1 MAILKKAIKRKRKNE
16 RTAFLGLI
24 IPEKAATLL
33 SLYSVSQGVTKSSI
47 VKSLIESWICSVFGE
62 SHLDTKNKMVL
73 QIAQKSYSYWSNPV
87 GKRMNYNTFIN
98 KLKNE
103 LESKGLSVYTD
114 EILKIIDDE
123 KNKNKRH
130 ITT

>member
-1 MAILKKAIKRKRKNE
+1 MTILKKAIKRKRKNE

-103 LESKGLSVYTD
+103 LELKGLSVYTD